1 MFYMLTW
8 RGDGTPPP
16 PWCWMVENVGQ
27 WQVLSAILR
36 YQAPPCRG
44 AGARFWGGLGEES
57 LDISPLSLLST
68 LHYRGRASSRGDVQ
82 GRLQQQQLVRGW
94 RLVSP
99 VVPSSASHS
108 VTTRP
113 RYARRTLGWRIKTA
127 YINVQTSV
135 PISVWLTI
143 FMLPFILFQ
152 F

>member
-1 MFYMLTW
+1 MVHHTTVMLNGRECWVVT
-8 RGDGTPPP
+8 DAQCYPPLP
-16 PWCWMVENVGQ
+16 GPALPRCWS
-27 WQVLSAILR
+27 QVLR
-36 YQAPPCRG
+36 W
-44 AGARFWGGLGEES
+44 AGWREPWHFPS
-57 LDISPLSLLST
+57 LST
-68 LHYRGRASSRGDVQ
+68 IHPPLQRPGHRASSRGDVQ

-143 FMLPFILFQ
+143 FKLPFILFQ